1 MSESSRD
8 GWWARAERIGRVVET
23 CLITTLLGGLILL
36 ASAQILLR
44 NVFSTGLTWSDGLT
58 RLIVL
63 WLALLG
69 ALAASRD
76 GRHVTMGALVRWLP
90 PRLHSVVG
98 GCADTFAAVVS
109 GALAWHAF
117 RFVADSREYG
127 DLLLGDVPAWW
138 LQSLMPVVF
147 ALIALEFFARAV
159 GRIFGASVQSSEF

>member
-1 MSESSRD
+1 MSEPSRD
-8 GWWARAERIGRVVET
+8 GWWARAERIGRAVET
-23 CLITTLLGGLILL
+23 WLITTLLGALILL

-90 PRLHSVVG
+90 PRLHTAVG
-98 GCADTFAAVVS
+98 VCADAFAAVVA
-109 GALAWHAF
+109 GALAWHAL

-138 LQSLMPVVF
+138 LQALMPVAFGLVAVEF
-147 ALIALEFFARAV
+147 AARAV
-159 GRIFGASVQSSEF
+159 RRIVGATVQSSEF

>member
-1 MSESSRD
+1 LSEPSRD
-8 GWWARAERIGRVVET
+8 GWWARAERIGRAVET

-90 PRLHSVVG
+90 PRLHGVVG
-98 GCADTFAAVVS
+98 VCADAFAAIVS
-109 GALAWHAF
+109 GTLAWHAL

-138 LQSLMPVVF
+138 LQALMPAVF
-147 ALIALEFFARAV
+147 ALIAVEFVARAV
-159 GRIFGASVQSSEF
+159 RRIVGATVQSGEF